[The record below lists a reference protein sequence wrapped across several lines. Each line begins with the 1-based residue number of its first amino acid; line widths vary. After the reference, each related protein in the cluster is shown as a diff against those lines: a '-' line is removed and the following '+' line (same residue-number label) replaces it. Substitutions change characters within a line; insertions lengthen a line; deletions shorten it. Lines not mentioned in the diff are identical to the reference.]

1 MANLGLERLKPGMRI
16 EIDLGD
22 HGAYG
27 VEFVGHADGYIL
39 FINPIDDTIVRERLA
54 DVVSVEPVPD

>member
-1 MANLGLERLKPGMRI
+1 MRI